1 MNELI
6 KALRRCGTGGSLT
19 ERCWTCDYYDREPWC
34 EAALVNDAAD
44 AIERLQRELLIVKA
58 ENEQFKLLMPGT
70 MR

>member
-1 MNELI
+1 MDELI
-6 KALRRCGTGGSLT
+6 DALRNHRVCD
-19 ERCWTCDYYDREPWC
+19 EDKCETCE
-34 EAALVNDAAD
+34 LMNDAAD